1 MIIIT
6 GPQDTDEAVG
16 LLAEMAGL
24 LEAVP
29 AWSAAVQWAAA
40 TALYCLAGW
49 ERCPLA
55 VADVS
60 IAEACGLVVTYLS
73 I

>member
-6 GPQDTDEAVG
+6 GPQDSDEAIG
-16 LLAEMAGL
+16 LIAEMAGL
-24 LEAVP
+24 LEAIP
-29 AWSAAVQWAAA
+29 AYGAAIQWAAA

-55 VADVS
+55 VADVTV
-60 IAEACGLVVTYLS
+60 AEACGLIVTYLTA
-73 I
+73 

>member
-6 GPQDTDEAVG
+6 GPQDTSEALT
-16 LLAEMAGL
+16 LLADVAAIL
-24 LEAVP
+24 DAIP
-29 AWSAAVQWAAA
+29 AYGAALQWVTA

-55 VADVS
+55 VADVA
-60 IAEACGLVVTYLS
+60 IAECAGLDVHLLTA
-73 I
+73 

>member
-24 LEAVP
+24 LDAVP
-29 AWSAAVQWAAA
+29 AYSAALQWATA
-40 TALYCLAGW
+40 TALYCMAGW
-49 ERCPLA
+49 EHCSLA
-55 VADVS
+55 VADVT
-60 IAEACGLVVTYLS
+60 IAEACGLIVHRLTV
-73 I
+73 